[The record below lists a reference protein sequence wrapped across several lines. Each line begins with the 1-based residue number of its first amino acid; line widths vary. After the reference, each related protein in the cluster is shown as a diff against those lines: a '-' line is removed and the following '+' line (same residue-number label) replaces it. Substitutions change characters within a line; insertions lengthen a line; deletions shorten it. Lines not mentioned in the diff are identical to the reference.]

1 MCNFRKLLNSHVV
14 HIFPLEIM
22 SILMFPLVSECE
34 AFQERARLRLV
45 TLKIRGNDVGTG
57 CLEYE
62 EEARKPGLQKGSG
75 RIM

>member
-1 MCNFRKLLNSHVV
+1 
-14 HIFPLEIM
+14 
-22 SILMFPLVSECE
+22 MFPLVLECE
-34 AFQERARLRLV
+34 AFWEGARLRLV
-45 TLKIRGNDVGTG
+45 TLNIRGNDVGTI